1 MNTYIEIKELIPE
14 ILELGWAVKNDT
26 WTDCPWSVYDQLQ
39 ADYVAYLLE
48 TGVLM
53 DNQDNEITRTLSQEA
68 LQRELKD

>member
-1 MNTYIEIKELIPE
+1 MKSKRGIVMNTYIEIKELIPE

-48 TGVLM
+48 TGGT
-53 DNQDNEITRTLSQEA
+53 NG
-68 LQRELKD
+68 